1 MNTEKNNLHVL
12 NPVEGKEESPAEES
26 ARRNTGRD
34 MSKVAVIVSLLSVVL
49 LVIFFF
55 GINRNL
61 AGVTEELSSL
71 RGLRQDVTSL
81 DEKVGRLE
89 AVPAHLKYGLVTE
102 MEMQAV
108 LLARM
113 IDDPGQME
121 RLQAIRAQLLQLKDE
136 LIKE

>member
-1 MNTEKNNLHVL
+1 MNTEKSNLHVL
-12 NPVEGKEESPAEES
+12 NPVKGQEESPTEAS
-26 ARRNTGRD
+26 TRRNTGRD

-71 RGLRQDVTSL
+71 RGLRQDVTTL
-81 DEKVGRLE
+81 DAKVGKLE
-89 AVPAHLKYGLVTE
+89 AVPGHLKYSLVSE
-102 MEMQAV
+102 MEMQSV

-121 RLQAIRAQLLQLKDE
+121 RLQAIRAQLLQLKEE
-136 LIKE
+136 LVKE